1 MLEQA
6 KQGQRAHPGAL
17 VERELLPILV
27 FWFLLDISII
37 IADRSEL
44 GKSDLTLVS
53 DSSILS
59 EL

>member
-6 KQGQRAHPGAL
+6 KQGQRAGPGAL

-44 GKSDLTLVS
+44 GKSE
-53 DSSILS
+53 IL
-59 EL
+59 LI